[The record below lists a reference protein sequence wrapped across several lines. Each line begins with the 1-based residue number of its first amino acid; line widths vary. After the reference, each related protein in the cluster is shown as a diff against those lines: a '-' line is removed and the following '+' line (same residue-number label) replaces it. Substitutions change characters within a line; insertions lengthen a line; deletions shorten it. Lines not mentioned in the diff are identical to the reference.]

1 MRSKKIFYSI
11 LTFVISIG
19 LFSSCSYNNNQ
30 LPQKHS
36 KYIMVK
42 GNAAINVK
50 PDTAILKLSINTIGK
65 NDVDIQ
71 SENKKIIN
79 NIVDILVKLGV
90 NKKDIY
96 KSNCNLKSINNN
108 KSKNLSKTSNYMLL
122 TIISVKVKDIDK
134 IEEIVYEVTK
144 DGANI
149 DSGIEFTVSNYNKYY
164 KEALKEAIENGN
176 NKAKDI
182 SKSLGIDLG
191 DVIKIDEDDD
201 YNENNINVNYV
212 EKSNCI
218 NIDNKLIQASVN
230 MIFEY

>member
-1 MRSKKIFYSI
+1 MSK
-11 LTFVISIG
+11 
-19 LFSSCSYNNNQ
+19 NNKDNQ
-30 LPQKHS
+30 YLLD
-36 KYIMVK
+36 M
-42 GNAAINVK
+42 
-50 PDTAILKLSINTIGK
+50 KLSELNKDYLIKEGYKYCLIYYL
-65 NDVDIQ
+65 ND
-71 SENKKIIN
+71 
-79 NIVDILVKLGV
+79 LVFG
-90 NKKDIY
+90 
-96 KSNCNLKSINNN
+96 
-108 KSKNLSKTSNYMLL
+108 
-122 TIISVKVKDIDK
+122 DIDK

-144 DGANI
+144 AGANI

-191 DVIKIDEDDD
+191 NVIKIDEDDD